1 MTLDET
7 YRAYLACLNER
18 RFEALDAFVHDTLL
32 YNDAPMTRADYR
44 DLLVGDVAAIP
55 DLAFVADL
63 LVVRGD
69 HVACRLW
76 FDCTPTGT
84 FHGLEPDGRRVSFAE
99 HVFYR
104 FADGRIAQVWSLIDT
119 DAVRRQL
126 GS

>member
-1 MTLDET
+1 MDLEET

-18 RFEALDAFVHDTLL
+18 RFEALDGFVHDSLR
-32 YNDAPMTRADYR
+32 YNDAPMTRDDYR

-55 DLAFVADL
+55 DLAFVVDL

-69 HVACRLW
+69 HVACRLA
-76 FDCTPTGT
+76 FDCTPRGE
-84 FHGLEPDGRRVSFAE
+84 FRGLPVDGRRVSFAE

-126 GS
+126 AG